1 MDDLIKEYLD
11 YLEFERKYSLYTV
24 DNYDK
29 DITDF
34 KGFLIIKKINDFS
47 KVDYQIARDYMVDLY
62 SKKYNNKTI
71 CRHISSLRNFYKF
84 LIANKY
90 ALNNPFS
97 LITNPKIEKKLPNFI
112 YYNDLEKILEVPDQN
127 NEIGLRDEL
136 IVEIL
141 YATGIRVSELVNIK
155 IKDIDFKEK
164 SIRIFGKGKKERIVL
179 FGDKALELINK
190 YLETREH
197 TNEYLIL
204 NNRGFKIT
212 ERGIRIIL
220 DKNVKKSGV
229 KTHITPH
236 TMRHTFA
243 THMLNEGANLV
254 TVQEL
259 LGHEN
264 LATTQVYTH
273 VSNERLRAVY
283 LNSHPRARKEKLK

>member
-11 YLEFERKYSLYTV
+11 YLEFERKYSIYTV

-34 KGFLIIKKINDFS
+34 KGFLIIKKINSF
-47 KVDYQIARDYMVDLY
+47 KNVNYKIVRDYMVDLY
-62 SKKYNNKTI
+62 NKNYSNKTI

-84 LIANKY
+84 LLFNNY
-90 ALNNPFS
+90 VLDNPFT
-97 LITNPKIEKKLPNFI
+97 LVTNPKIEKKLPNFL
-112 YYNDLEKILEVPDQN
+112 YYNDLEKIMDVPNQE
-127 NEIGLRDEL
+127 NELGIRDEL
-136 IVEIL
+136 IIELL
-141 YATGIRVSELVNIK
+141 YATGVRVSELVNIR

-179 FGDKALELINK
+179 FGEKALELINK
-190 YLETREH
+190 YLDNRNNNSEF
-197 TNEYLIL
+197 LIL
-204 NNRGFKIT
+204 NARGNKIT
-212 ERGIRIIL
+212 DRGIRVVL

-229 KTHITPH
+229 KTHVTPH
-236 TMRHTFA
+236 TIRHTFA

-264 LATTQVYTH
+264 LATTQLYTH
-273 VSNERLRAVY
+273 VSNERLRKVY
-283 LNSHPRARKEKLK
+283 LDSHPRAKKEDEL

>member
-11 YLEFERKYSLYTV
+11 FLEFERKYSLHTV

-34 KGFLIIKKINDFS
+34 KGFLIIKKITSFS

-62 SKKYNNKTI
+62 SKGYKNTI

-84 LIANKY
+84 LLANNY
-90 ALNNPFS
+90 VNDNPFE
-97 LITNPKIEKKLPNFI
+97 LITNPKIEKKLPNFL
-112 YYNDLEKILEVPDQN
+112 YYNDLEKIMEVPDRK
-127 NEIGLRDEL
+127 EEMGIRDEL
-136 IVEIL
+136 IIELL
-141 YATGIRVSELVNIK
+141 YATGVRVSELVNIK

-164 SIRIFGKGKKERIVL
+164 QIRIFGKGKKERIVL
-179 FGDKALELINK
+179 FGDKALDLINK
-190 YLETREH
+190 YLDTRE
-197 TNEYLIL
+197 YDSDFLIL
-204 NNRGFKIT
+204 NSRGNKIT
-212 ERGIRIIL
+212 ERGIALIL

-229 KTHITPH
+229 KAHVSPH

-283 LNSHPRARKEKLK
+283 LNSHPRAKKGK

>member
-11 YLEFERKYSLYTV
+11 YLEFERRYSLYTV

-34 KGFLIIKKINDFS
+34 KGFLIINKISDFKKVN
-47 KVDYQIARDYMVDLY
+47 YQIARNYMVDLY
-62 SKKYNNKTI
+62 SKKYNSRTI

-84 LIANKY
+84 LLFNNY
-90 ALNNPFS
+90 VENNPFT
-97 LITNPKIEKKLPNFI
+97 LITNPKLEKKLPNFL
-112 YYNDLEKILEVPDQN
+112 YYNDLEKIMEVPNQN
-127 NEIGLRDEL
+127 EKKGIRDEL
-136 IVEIL
+136 IIELL

-155 IKDIDFKEK
+155 VKDIDFKEK
-164 SIRIFGKGKKERIVL
+164 SIKILGKGKKERIVL
-179 FGDKALELINK
+179 FGNKALELINK
-190 YLETREH
+190 YLKTREYE
-197 TNEYLIL
+197 NEYLIL
-204 NNRGFKIT
+204 NNRGAKIT
-212 ERGIRIIL
+212 ERGIRVVL
-220 DKNVKKSGV
+220 DKIVKQSGV
-229 KTHITPH
+229 KTHVSPH

-273 VSNERLRAVY
+273 VSNERLRSVY
-283 LNSHPRARKEKLK
+283 LRSHPRARKED